1 MRVEEISMDTLTDTF
16 TEFFKRTE
24 PKLRNS
30 LVACYGVEV
39 GTEAA
44 ADALAYGW
52 EHWDRI
58 QGMDNPIGYLFRVG
72 RSRSRR
78 FRGRPPL
85 PPARG
90 SNPTPWV
97 EPGLPG
103 ALARLSDRQRVA
115 VILVHSLGW
124 TYSETAELLGV
135 SVGTVEIHVQRGLRR
150 LRRLLGV
157 KV

>member
-1 MRVEEISMDTLTDTF
+1 MDMLTDSY

-24 PKLRNS
+24 PKLRNA
-30 LVACYGVEV
+30 LVASYGVEV
-39 GTEAA
+39 GAEAA

-52 EHWDRI
+52 EHWERVR
-58 QGMDNPIGYLFRVG
+58 GMDNPVGYLFRVG

-78 FRGRPPL
+78 FRRRPPL
-85 PPARG
+85 PLVTR

-103 ALARLSDRQRVA
+103 ALARLSERQRVS

-124 TYSETAELLGV
+124 TFAETAELLGV
-135 SVGTVEIHVQRGLRR
+135 TVGTVEIHVQRGLRR

-157 KV
+157 RI

>member
-1 MRVEEISMDTLTDTF
+1 MDTLTDTF
-16 TEFFKRTE
+16 TEFFKHTE
-24 PKLRNS
+24 PKLRNA
-30 LVACYGVEV
+30 LVSAYGVEA

-52 EHWDRI
+52 EHWERVRD
-58 QGMDNPIGYLFRVG
+58 MDNPIGYLFRVG

-78 FRGRPPL
+78 FRRRPPL
-85 PPARG
+85 PPSRE

-97 EPGLPG
+97 EPGLPN
-103 ALARLSDRQRVA
+103 ALGRLSDRQRVA

-124 TYSETAELLGV
+124 TYVETAELLGV
-135 SVGTVEIHVQRGLRR
+135 SAGTVEIHVQRGLRR

-157 KV
+157 RT